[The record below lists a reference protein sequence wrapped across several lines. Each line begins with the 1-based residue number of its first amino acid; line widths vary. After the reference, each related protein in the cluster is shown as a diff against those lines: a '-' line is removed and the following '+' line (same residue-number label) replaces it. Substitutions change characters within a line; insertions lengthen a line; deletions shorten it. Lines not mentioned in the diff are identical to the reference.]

1 MGAITVARGASGSV
15 CREYRDAG
23 LHKLGRLGGHCS
35 TVRLEMCAI
44 TVARGCLGMRA
55 ITIERVPREACDG
68 NPGMPGCT
76 SWRC

>member
-23 LHKLGRLGGHCS
+23 LHELGRLGGHCS
-35 TVRLEMCAI
+35 TVRLGMRAI
-44 TVARGCLGMRA
+44 TVAR
-55 ITIERVPREACDG
+55 VPREVCDG

-76 SWRC
+76 IWRC